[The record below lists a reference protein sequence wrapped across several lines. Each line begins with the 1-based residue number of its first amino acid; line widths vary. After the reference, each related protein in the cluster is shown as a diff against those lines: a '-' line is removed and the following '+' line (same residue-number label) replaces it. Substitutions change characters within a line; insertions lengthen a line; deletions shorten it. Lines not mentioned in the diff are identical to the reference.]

1 MLGVQ
6 LVQEQRIRLSITP
19 EMKQSFQLLT
29 MSGQDLTRYLLD
41 AAEEN
46 PVLEL
51 EEQAAPLV
59 RIPRRMDQRRYD
71 SYDPLLKAKGAEPT
85 LEQLLIAQIR
95 VMTIPD
101 ELENMAVYLAG
112 CVNDD
117 GYLTVELAEVQAT
130 LGLPMSKIAAGL
142 ELLQSLEPAGVGAR
156 NLQECLLLQIRRDP
170 SAALNA
176 ELMVEAGLEALVPFH
191 PGRTGSRLGV
201 TSQEAQ
207 TAYDYISR
215 LDPKPC
221 RSIGC
226 TERPHYI
233 IPDAIVGLR
242 NGEVHYSLHAAGNPR
257 VSMNEACFRWIREE
271 APDTIWSNRMAEARA
286 IIRSVH
292 LRRRT
297 LVRVLAA
304 VMEEQK
310 HFLVKGPSALKPLN
324 LAVIAEKIGMHE
336 STVSRAV
343 NGKYIETPHGVYEL
357 RAFFA
362 SGISTTSGDKTSA
375 SAVKRRLKEIIR
387 TEQAERPY
395 SDSHLTTLLAEEG
408 IVISRRTVSK
418 YREELQILPSLE
430 RKRWA

>member
-19 EMKQSFQLLT
+19 EMKQSFHLLT
-29 MSGQDLTRYLLD
+29 MSGQDLNRYLLD

-51 EEQAAPLV
+51 EEQAGPLA
-59 RIPRRMDQRRYD
+59 RIPRRLNQRRYD
-71 SYDPLLKAKGAEPT
+71 SYDPLLQVRGAEST

-95 VMTIPD
+95 VMTIPA
-101 ELENMAVYLAG
+101 ELEKTAVYLAG

-117 GYLTVELAEVQAT
+117 GYLTVELAEVQAA
-130 LGLPMSKIAAGL
+130 LEQPMSKIAAGL
-142 ELLQSLEPAGVGAR
+142 ELLQSLDPAGVGAR
-156 NLQECLLLQIRRDP
+156 NLQECLLLQIRRDS
-170 SAALNA
+170 SAALYA
-176 ELMVEAGLEALVPFH
+176 ERMVEAGLEALVPFH
-191 PGRTGSRLGV
+191 PGRTGSRLGM
-201 TSQEAQ
+201 TSREAQ
-207 TAYDYISR
+207 VAYDYITR

-242 NGEVHYSLHAAGNPR
+242 NGEAHFSLHVSGNPR
-257 VSMNEACFRWIREE
+257 VSMNEACIRWIREA
-271 APDTIWSNRMAEARA
+271 APDEIWAHRAAEARA

-310 HFLVKGPSALKPLN
+310 DFLVKGPSALKPLN
-324 LAVIAEKIGMHE
+324 LAIIAEKIGMHE

-343 NGKYIETPHGVYEL
+343 SGKYIHTPYGVYEL

-362 SGISTTSGDKTSA
+362 SGIRTASGNKTSA
-375 SAVKRRLKEIIR
+375 SVVKRRLKEIIR
-387 TEQAERPY
+387 TEQTQRPY

>member
-19 EMKQSFQLLT
+19 EMKQSFQLLI

-41 AAEEN
+41 VAEEN

-51 EEQAAPLV
+51 EEQAAPLA

-71 SYDPLLKAKGAEPT
+71 SYDPLLQAKGAEPT

-130 LGLPMSKIAAGL
+130 LELSMSKIAAGL
-142 ELLQSLEPAGVGAR
+142 ELLQSLDPAGVGAR

-176 ELMVEAGLEALVPFH
+176 EWMVEAGLEALVPFH
-191 PGRTGSRLGV
+191 PGRTGRRLGM

-207 TAYDYISR
+207 TAYDYITR

-271 APDTIWSNRMAEARA
+271 APDATWSTRVAEARA

-324 LAVIAEKIGMHE
+324 LAVIAEKIGIHE

-357 RAFFA
+357 RAFFD

-387 TEQAERPY
+387 MEQTQRPY
-395 SDSHLTTLLAEEG
+395 SDSHLATLLAEEG
-408 IVISRRTVSK
+408 IIISRRTVAK

>member
-19 EMKQSFQLLT
+19 EMKQSFHLLT

-41 AAEEN
+41 IAEEN

-51 EEQAAPLV
+51 EEQVAPLA

-71 SYDPLLKAKGAEPT
+71 SYDPLLQAKGAEPT

-95 VMTIPD
+95 LMTIPV

-130 LGLPMSKIAAGL
+130 LELPMSKIAAGL
-142 ELLQSLEPAGVGAR
+142 EVLQSLDPAGVGAR

-170 SAALNA
+170 SAVLNA
-176 ELMVEAGLEALVPFH
+176 EWMVEAGLEALVPFH
-191 PGRTGSRLGV
+191 PGRTGSRLGM

-207 TAYDYISR
+207 TAYDYITR

-226 TERPHYI
+226 TERPRYI

-242 NGEVHYSLHAAGNPR
+242 NGEAHFSLHVAGNPR

-271 APDTIWSNRMAEARA
+271 APGHNLVYPRGRGEGYHSECTLAAQDFSACAGGSDGRAEALFGQRPIHA
-286 IIRSVH
+286 
-292 LRRRT
+292 
-297 LVRVLAA
+297 
-304 VMEEQK
+304 K
-310 HFLVKGPSALKPLN
+310 
-324 LAVIAEKIGMHE
+324 
-336 STVSRAV
+336 
-343 NGKYIETPHGVYEL
+343 
-357 RAFFA
+357 
-362 SGISTTSGDKTSA
+362 TT
-375 SAVKRRLKEIIR
+375 
-387 TEQAERPY
+387 
-395 SDSHLTTLLAEEG
+395 
-408 IVISRRTVSK
+408 
-418 YREELQILPSLE
+418 
-430 RKRWA
+430 

>member
-51 EEQAAPLV
+51 EEQAAPLA

-71 SYDPLLKAKGAEPT
+71 SYDPLLQAKGAEPT

-117 GYLTVELAEVQAT
+117 GYLTIELAEVQAT
-130 LGLPMSKIAAGL
+130 LELPMSKIAAGL
-142 ELLQSLEPAGVGAR
+142 ELLQSLDPAGVGAR

-170 SAALNA
+170 SASLNA
-176 ELMVEAGLEALVPFH
+176 EWMVEAGLEALVPFH
-191 PGRTGSRLGV
+191 PGRTGRRLGM

-207 TAYDYISR
+207 TAYDYITR

-226 TERPHYI
+226 IERPHYI

-271 APDTIWSNRMAEARA
+271 APDTIWSTRVAEARA

-362 SGISTTSGDKTSA
+362 SGISTTSGEKTSA

-387 TEQAERPY
+387 MEQAQRPY
-395 SDSHLTTLLAEEG
+395 SDSHLATLLAEEG
-408 IVISRRTVSK
+408 IVISRRTVAK

>member
-51 EEQAAPLV
+51 EEPATPLA
-59 RIPRRMDQRRYD
+59 RIPRRMNQRRYD
-71 SYDPLLKAKGAEPT
+71 SYDPLLQAKGAEPT

-95 VMTIPD
+95 VMTISD

-130 LGLPMSKIAAGL
+130 LELPMSKIAAGL
-142 ELLQSLEPAGVGAR
+142 ELLQSLDPAGLGAR

-170 SAALNA
+170 LTVQYA
-176 ELMVEAGLEALVPFH
+176 ERMVEAGLEALIPFH
-191 PGRTGSRLGV
+191 PGRTGSRLGM
-201 TSQEAQ
+201 TSREAQ
-207 TAYDYISR
+207 VAYDYITR

-271 APDTIWSNRMAEARA
+271 APDAIWSSRVAEARA

-292 LRRRT
+292 LRRKT
-297 LVRVLAA
+297 LVHVLAA

-310 HFLVKGPSALKPLN
+310 HFLVKGPSVLKPLN
-324 LAVIAEKIGMHE
+324 LAVIAEKTSMHE

-357 RAFFA
+357 RAFFD

-387 TEQAERPY
+387 MEQTQRPY
-395 SDSHLTTLLAEEG
+395 SDSHLATLLAEEG
-408 IVISRRTVSK
+408 IVISRRTVAK

>member
-19 EMKQSFQLLT
+19 EMKQSFHLLT
-29 MSGQDLTRYLLD
+29 MSGQDLNRYLLD

-51 EEQAAPLV
+51 EEQAGPLA
-59 RIPRRMDQRRYD
+59 RIPRRLNQRRYD
-71 SYDPLLKAKGAEPT
+71 SYDPLLQVRGAEST

-95 VMTIPD
+95 VMTIPE
-101 ELENMAVYLAG
+101 ELENTAVYLAG

-117 GYLTVELAEVQAT
+117 GYLTVELAEVEAALEQ
-130 LGLPMSKIAAGL
+130 PMSKIAAGL
-142 ELLQSLEPAGVGAR
+142 ELLQSLDPAGVGAR
-156 NLQECLLLQIRRDP
+156 NLQECLLLQIRRDS
-170 SAALNA
+170 SAALYA
-176 ELMVEAGLEALVPFH
+176 ERMVEAGLEALVRFH
-191 PGRTGSRLGV
+191 PGRTGSRLGM
-201 TSQEAQ
+201 TSREAQ
-207 TAYDYISR
+207 VAYDYITR

-242 NGEVHYSLHAAGNPR
+242 NGEAHFSLHVAGNPR
-257 VSMNEACFRWIREE
+257 VSMNEACIRWIREA
-271 APDTIWSNRMAEARA
+271 APDEIWAHRAAEARA

-310 HFLVKGPSALKPLN
+310 DFLVKGPSALKPLN
-324 LAVIAEKIGMHE
+324 LAIIAEKIGMHE

-343 NGKYIETPHGVYEL
+343 SGKYIHTPYGVYEL

-362 SGISTTSGDKTSA
+362 SGIRTASGNKTSA
-375 SAVKRRLKEIIR
+375 SVVKRRLKEIIR
-387 TEQAERPY
+387 TEQTQRPY

-408 IVISRRTVSK
+408 IIISRRTVAK

>member
-19 EMKQSFQLLT
+19 EMKQSFHLLT
-29 MSGQDLTRYLLD
+29 MSGQDLTRYLQD
-41 AAEEN
+41 VAEEN

-51 EEQAAPLV
+51 EEQAAPLA
-59 RIPRRMDQRRYD
+59 RIPRRGDQRRYA
-71 SYDPLLKAKGAEPT
+71 SYDPLLQAKGAEPT

-95 VMTIPD
+95 VMILPD
-101 ELENMAVYLAG
+101 ILENMAVYLAG

-117 GYLTVELAEVQAT
+117 GYLTVELAEVQTVLKVSMNEIAT
-130 LGLPMSKIAAGL
+130 GL
-142 ELLQSLEPAGVGAR
+142 ELLQSLDPAGVGAR

-170 SAALNA
+170 AAVLYA
-176 ELMVEAGLEALVPFH
+176 ERMVEAGLEALVPFH
-191 PGRTGSRLGV
+191 PGRTGSRLGM
-201 TSQEAQ
+201 TSREAQ
-207 TAYDYISR
+207 TAYDYIAR

-233 IPDAIVGLR
+233 ISDAIVGLH
-242 NGEVHYSLHAAGNPR
+242 NGEAHLSLHAAGNPR
-257 VSMNEACFRWIREE
+257 VSMNEACFRWIRDE
-271 APDTIWSNRMAEARA
+271 APDEIWSNRAAEARA
-286 IIRSVH
+286 IIRSLH

-297 LVRVLAA
+297 LMRVLAA

-310 HFLVKGPSALKPLN
+310 PFLVKGPSALKPLN
-324 LAVIAEKIGMHE
+324 LAIIAEKIGMHE
-336 STVSRAV
+336 STISRAV

-362 SGISTTSGDKTSA
+362 SGIGTTSGDKTSA
-375 SAVKRRLKEIIR
+375 SVVKRRLKEIVR
-387 TEQAERPY
+387 TEQSHRPH
-395 SDSHLTTLLAEEG
+395 SDSQLVTLLAEDG
-408 IVISRRTVSK
+408 IIISRRTVAK
-418 YREELQILPSLE
+418 YREELHILSSLE

>member
-19 EMKQSFQLLT
+19 EMKQSFQLLI

-41 AAEEN
+41 VAEEN

-51 EEQAAPLV
+51 EEQAAPLA

-71 SYDPLLKAKGAEPT
+71 SYDPLLQAKGAEPT

-130 LGLPMSKIAAGL
+130 LELSMSKIAAGL
-142 ELLQSLEPAGVGAR
+142 ELLQSLDPAGVGAR

-170 SAALNA
+170 SASLNA
-176 ELMVEAGLEALVPFH
+176 EWMVEAGLEALVPFH
-191 PGRTGSRLGV
+191 PGRTGRRLGM

-207 TAYDYISR
+207 TAYDYITR

-271 APDTIWSNRMAEARA
+271 APDATWSTRVAEARA

-310 HFLVKGPSALKPLN
+310 HFLVKGPSGLKPLN
-324 LAVIAEKIGMHE
+324 LAVIAERIGIHE

-387 TEQAERPY
+387 TEQAQRPY
-395 SDSHLTTLLAEEG
+395 SDSHLATLLAEEG
-408 IVISRRTVSK
+408 IVISRRTVAK

>member
-19 EMKQSFQLLT
+19 EMKQSFHLLT
-29 MSGQDLTRYLLD
+29 MSGQDLTRYLQD

-46 PVLEL
+46 PILEL
-51 EEQAAPLV
+51 EEQAVPFA

-71 SYDPLLKAKGAEPT
+71 SYDPLLQVKGAEPT

-95 VMTIPD
+95 VTPLPE
-101 ELENMAVYLAG
+101 ELENMAVYMAG

-117 GYLTVELAEVQAT
+117 GYLTVELAEVRAA
-130 LGLPMSKIAAGL
+130 LGLPMSEVTAGL
-142 ELLQSLEPAGVGAR
+142 ELLQSLDPAGVGAR

-170 SAALNA
+170 SAALHA
-176 ELMVEAGLEALVPFH
+176 ERMVEAGLEALVPFH
-191 PGRTGSRLGV
+191 PGRTGSRLGM
-201 TSQEAQ
+201 TSREAQ
-207 TAYDYISR
+207 VAYDYITG

-242 NGEVHYSLHAAGNPR
+242 NGEAHFSLHAAGNPR
-257 VSMNEACFRWIREE
+257 VWMNEACIRWIREK
-271 APDTIWSNRMAEARA
+271 APDEIWSARAAEART

-310 HFLVKGPSALKPLN
+310 PFLVKGPSALKPLN

-343 NGKYIETPHGVYEL
+343 NGKYIHTPYGVYEL

-362 SGISTTSGDKTSA
+362 SGISTTSGGKTSA

-387 TEQAERPY
+387 TEQTQRPY
-395 SDSHLTTLLAEEG
+395 SDSRLTTLLAEEG
-408 IVISRRTVSK
+408 IVISRRTVAK

-430 RKRWA
+430 RKRWV

>member
-19 EMKQSFQLLT
+19 EMKQSFHLLT
-29 MSGQDLTRYLLD
+29 MSGQDLTRYLQD
-41 AAEEN
+41 AADEN

-51 EEQAAPLV
+51 EEQAAPLA
-59 RIPRRMDQRRYD
+59 RIPRRMDQRSYA
-71 SYDPLLKAKGAEPT
+71 SYDPLLQAKGAEPT

-95 VMTIPD
+95 MMTIPD
-101 ELENMAVYLAG
+101 KLENISIYLAG

-117 GYLTVELAEVQAT
+117 GYLTVELSEVQAAF
-130 LGLPMSKIAAGL
+130 GLPMNEITAGL
-142 ELLQSLEPAGVGAR
+142 ELLQSLDPAGVGAR

-170 SAALNA
+170 SAVLYA
-176 ELMVEAGLEALVPFH
+176 EHMVEAGLGSLVPFH
-191 PGRTGSRLGV
+191 PGRTGNRLGM
-201 TSQEAQ
+201 TSREAQ
-207 TAYDYISR
+207 AAYDYITR

-242 NGEVHYSLHAAGNPR
+242 NGEAHFSLHAAGNPR
-257 VSMNEACFRWIREE
+257 VSMNEACTRWIRDE
-271 APDTIWSNRMAEARA
+271 APDEIWSTRAAEARA

-297 LVRVLAA
+297 LMRVLAA

-310 HFLVKGPSALKPLN
+310 RFLTSGPSAIRPLN

-343 NGKYIETPHGVYEL
+343 NGKYIDTPHGVYEL

-362 SGISTTSGDKTSA
+362 SGIGTTSGDKTSA

-387 TEQAERPY
+387 TEQTQRPY
-395 SDSHLTTLLAEEG
+395 SDRHLATLLAEEG
-408 IVISRRTVSK
+408 IVISRRTVAK

-430 RKRWA
+430 RKRWD

>member
-19 EMKQSFQLLT
+19 EMKQSFHLLT
-29 MSGQDLTRYLLD
+29 MSGQDLNRYLQD

-46 PVLEL
+46 PLLEL
-51 EEQAAPLV
+51 EEQAAPLA
-59 RIPRRMDQRRYD
+59 RIPRRMDQRRYA
-71 SYDPLLKAKGAEPT
+71 SYDPLLQAKGAEPT

-95 VMTIPD
+95 VMTLPN

-112 CVNDD
+112 CINDD
-117 GYLTVELAEVQAT
+117 GYLTVELAEVQAV
-130 LGLPMSKIAAGL
+130 LGLPMSEVAGGL
-142 ELLQSLEPAGVGAR
+142 ELLQSLDPAGVGAR

-176 ELMVEAGLEALVPFH
+176 ERMVEVGLEALVPFH
-191 PGRTGSRLGV
+191 PGRTGSRLGI
-201 TSQEAQ
+201 TSREAQ
-207 TAYDYISR
+207 TAYDYITR

-242 NGEVHYSLHAAGNPR
+242 NGEVHFSLHAAGNPR
-257 VSMNEACFRWIREE
+257 VSMNEACFRWIRDET
-271 APDTIWSNRMAEARA
+271 PDEIWSTRAAAARA

-297 LVRVLAA
+297 LMRVLAA

-310 HFLVKGPSALKPLN
+310 QFLLNGPSVIKPLN
-324 LAVIAEKIGMHE
+324 LAIIAEKIGMHE

-343 NGKYIETPHGVYEL
+343 NGKYIDTPYGVYEL

-362 SGISTTSGDKTSA
+362 SGIGTTSGNKTSA

-387 TEQAERPY
+387 MEQAHRPH
-395 SDSHLTTLLAEEG
+395 SDSQLATLLAEDG
-408 IVISRRTVSK
+408 IIISRRTVAK
-418 YREELQILPSLE
+418 YREELHILPSLE

>member
-19 EMKQSFQLLT
+19 EMKQSFDLLT

-51 EEQAAPLV
+51 EEQAAPLA
-59 RIPRRMDQRRYD
+59 RIPRRMDQRRYA
-71 SYDPLLKAKGAEPT
+71 SYDPLLQVKGAEPT

-95 VMTIPD
+95 VMTIPN

-117 GYLTVELAEVQAT
+117 GYLTVELAEVQAA
-130 LGLPMSKIAAGL
+130 LELPMSKIAAGL
-142 ELLQSLEPAGVGAR
+142 ELLQSLDPAGVGAR
-156 NLQECLLLQIRRDP
+156 SLQECLLLQIRRDS

-176 ELMVEAGLEALVPFH
+176 ERMVEAGLEALIPFH
-191 PGRTGSRLGV
+191 PGRTGSRLGM

-207 TAYDYISR
+207 TAYDYITR

-242 NGEVHYSLHAAGNPR
+242 NGEAHFSLHAAGNPR
-257 VSMNEACFRWIREE
+257 VSMNEACFRWIRDE
-271 APDTIWSNRMAEARA
+271 ALDEIWSTRAAEARA

-297 LVRVLAA
+297 LMRVLAA

-310 HFLVKGPSALKPLN
+310 HFLISGPSALRPLN

-343 NGKYIETPHGVYEL
+343 RGKYIHTPHGVYEL
-357 RAFFA
+357 KAFFA
-362 SGISTTSGDKTSA
+362 SGIGTTSGDKTST

-387 TEQAERPY
+387 TEQPHRPH
-395 SDSHLTTLLAEEG
+395 SDNHLATLLADEG
-408 IVISRRTVSK
+408 IVISRRTVAK

>member
-19 EMKQSFQLLT
+19 EMKQSFHLLT

-51 EEQAAPLV
+51 EEQAAPLA

-71 SYDPLLKAKGAEPT
+71 SYDPLLQAKGAEPT

-130 LGLPMSKIAAGL
+130 LELPMSKIAAGL
-142 ELLQSLEPAGVGAR
+142 ELLQSLDPAGVGAR

-170 SAALNA
+170 LAVQYA
-176 ELMVEAGLEALVPFH
+176 ERMVEAGLEALVPFH
-191 PGRTGSRLGV
+191 PGRTGSRLGM

-207 TAYDYISR
+207 TAYDYITR

-271 APDTIWSNRMAEARA
+271 APDTIWSTRVAEARA

-324 LAVIAEKIGMHE
+324 LAVIAEKIGIHE

-343 NGKYIETPHGVYEL
+343 NGKYIDTPHGVYEL

-362 SGISTTSGDKTSA
+362 SGIRTTSGDKTSA

-387 TEQAERPY
+387 MEQTQRPY
-395 SDSHLTTLLAEEG
+395 SDSHLATLLAEEG
-408 IVISRRTVSK
+408 IVISRRTVAK

>member
-19 EMKQSFQLLT
+19 EMKQSFQLLI

-51 EEQAAPLV
+51 EEQAAPLA

-71 SYDPLLKAKGAEPT
+71 SYDPLLQAKGAEPT

-130 LGLPMSKIAAGL
+130 LELPMSKIAAGL
-142 ELLQSLEPAGVGAR
+142 ELLQSLDPAGVGAR

-176 ELMVEAGLEALVPFH
+176 EWMVEAGMEALVPFH
-191 PGRTGSRLGV
+191 PGRTGRRLGM

-207 TAYDYISR
+207 IAYDYITR

-257 VSMNEACFRWIREE
+257 VSMNEVCFRWIREE
-271 APDTIWSNRMAEARA
+271 APDTIWSTRVAEARA

-343 NGKYIETPHGVYEL
+343 KGKYIETPHGVYEL

-387 TEQAERPY
+387 TEQAQRPY
-395 SDSHLTTLLAEEG
+395 SDSHLATLLAEEG
-408 IVISRRTVSK
+408 IVISRRTVAK

-430 RKRWA
+430 RKQWA

>member
-19 EMKQSFQLLT
+19 EMKQSFHLLT

-51 EEQAAPLV
+51 EEQAAPLA
-59 RIPRRMDQRRYD
+59 RIPRRMDQRRHD
-71 SYDPLLKAKGAEPT
+71 SYDPLLQAKGAEPT

-95 VMTIPD
+95 VMTLPD

-117 GYLTVELAEVQAT
+117 GYLTVELAEVQAV
-130 LGLPMSKIAAGL
+130 LQLSMSKIAAGL
-142 ELLQSLEPAGVGAR
+142 ELLQSLDPAGVGAR

-170 SAALNA
+170 LAVQYA
-176 ELMVEAGLEALVPFH
+176 ERMVEAGLEALVPFH
-191 PGRTGSRLGV
+191 PGRTGRRLGM

-207 TAYDYISR
+207 TVYDYITR

-242 NGEVHYSLHAAGNPR
+242 NGEAYFNLHAAGNPR
-257 VSMNEACFRWIREE
+257 VSMNE
-271 APDTIWSNRMAEARA
+271 
-286 IIRSVH
+286 SV
-292 LRRRT
+292 LPLDQGRGSGRN
-297 LVRVLAA
+297 LV
-304 VMEEQK
+304 
-310 HFLVKGPSALKPLN
+310 
-324 LAVIAEKIGMHE
+324 
-336 STVSRAV
+336 
-343 NGKYIETPHGVYEL
+343 
-357 RAFFA
+357 
-362 SGISTTSGDKTSA
+362 
-375 SAVKRRLKEIIR
+375 
-387 TEQAERPY
+387 
-395 SDSHLTTLLAEEG
+395 
-408 IVISRRTVSK
+408 
-418 YREELQILPSLE
+418 
-430 RKRWA
+430 